1 MQVNLE
7 QMLRFMLECK
17 ASDLHLRA
25 GAPPLMRVHGILR
38 PLENQKLSVQD
49 MQEIADHILT
59 DSQKAKLQT
68 ELSAD
73 SSYSIERF
81 MRFRV
86 NVFQQRNSLA
96 AIFRSISTAIPTVE
110 SLGLPQIIKT
120 FSDKS
125 QGLVLVA
132 GPTGSGKSTTIA
144 SMIEYLNQTKS
155 LHVITIEDP
164 IEFLFLD
171 NKSYITQREI
181 GIDTPS
187 FEIALKNAMRQ
198 DPDVIF
204 VGEMRSLD
212 TITTA
217 ISASE
222 TGHLVFSTI
231 HSNNAYETV
240 SRIVD
245 AFPVEL
251 RNQVRTQLADVLLG
265 AISQRLVPRKDG
277 KGRVAAVEI
286 LIASPRIKEL
296 IAKNE
301 LKDIRGEIENSVTI
315 HRMQSL
321 EQSLVALIANKMV
334 TYEDALKLALVPN
347 EMTLMMD
354 QMGINKTGDFH
365 LDMDIMIT
373 QGGKEDEPRVIC

>member
-1 MQVNLE
+1 
-7 QMLRFMLECK
+7 
-17 ASDLHLRA
+17 
-25 GAPPLMRVHGILR
+25 
-38 PLENQKLSVQD
+38 
-49 MQEIADHILT
+49 LT

-96 AIFRSISTAIPTVE
+96 AIFRSISTTIPTVE

-321 EQSLVALIANKMV
+321 EQSLVALIANKMI
-334 TYEDALKLALVPN
+334 TYEEALKLALVPN

-373 QGGKEDEPRVIC
+373 QGGKEDESRVIC